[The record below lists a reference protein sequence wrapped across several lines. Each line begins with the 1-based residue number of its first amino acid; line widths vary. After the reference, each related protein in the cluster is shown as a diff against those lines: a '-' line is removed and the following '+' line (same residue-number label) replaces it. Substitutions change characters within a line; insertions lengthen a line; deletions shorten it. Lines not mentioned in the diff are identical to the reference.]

1 MTAPRV
7 REAQAHDVPTLARL
21 IRALGYD
28 VDDEGIAARLDDL
41 AGEGRAPLIVDTGQV
56 LGCLTWGITPV
67 LHRPRP
73 VGRITMLVVA
83 EDARGRGFGRLLIE
97 AAEQRFR
104 EAGCGLV
111 EVTSNLRRADAHAFY
126 ERLGYERTSYRFY
139 RSLIA

>member
-1 MTAPRV
+1 MTAPRI
-7 REAQAHDVPTLARL
+7 REARIGDIPNLVNL
-21 IRALGYD
+21 IRALGYE
-28 VDDEGIAARLDDL
+28 VDEDGLGARLHDL
-41 AGEGRAPLIVDTGQV
+41 ADQGRPTLIAETDRIV
-56 LGCLTWGITPV
+56 GCITLGITPV

-83 EDARGRGFGRLLIE
+83 EGARGQGFGRLLVE
-97 AAEQRFR
+97 AAERRLR

-139 RSLIA
+139 RTLAD